1 MYFWLGSFQNYPFS
15 RTGYN
20 FVVANVNS
28 FEKRGPHLEI
38 RVANAQK
45 HTTES
50 FFLEWGGGRVIY
62 HYHLV
67 CFPIQQRNQVVSLI
81 KPSKYI
87 P

>member
-38 RVANAQK
+38 RVTNAQK

-50 FFLEWGGGRVIY
+50 FFLE
-62 HYHLV
+62 
-67 CFPIQQRNQVVSLI
+67 
-81 KPSKYI
+81 
-87 P
+87 

>member
-45 HTTES
+45 HTIES
-50 FFLEWGGGRVIY
+50 FFLEWGGGRVI
-62 HYHLV
+62 L
-67 CFPIQQRNQVVSLI
+67 SLSFSLFSNST
-81 KPSKYI
+81 KKSGGLPDQTK
-87 P
+87 